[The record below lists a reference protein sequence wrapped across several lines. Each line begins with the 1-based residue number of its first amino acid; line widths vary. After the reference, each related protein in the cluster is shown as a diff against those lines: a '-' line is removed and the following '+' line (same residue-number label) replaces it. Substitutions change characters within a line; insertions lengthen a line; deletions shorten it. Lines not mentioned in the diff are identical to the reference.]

1 MGEPDPRA
9 TAVRILLRV
18 LTETTHLGL
27 VWNDLSTNALAAHDR
42 RFVQR
47 LVMGVLRRLAEI
59 DYLIERISHKQRE
72 RLDQEVLWILR
83 VAVYELLDFNTP
95 PRAVVH
101 EGVRLCRI
109 FRKTSAT
116 GFVNGVLREYLRQPV
131 TLPED
136 TDPTS
141 LAIRH
146 SHPEWLVRRYVS
158 RHGLEVATQL
168 MQHNNREPEHF
179 LWINPFRARATD
191 LCRRLET
198 DGFPCEQVDSVPNC
212 LKTSAAVANHSL
224 YKRGAGV
231 FIDVSS
237 QWVANIPDVSQFRR
251 IADLCAAPGGK
262 SLVLASR
269 LPVGAHLI
277 ASDISLPRMLSMRER
292 VLRLGVP
299 ALSLLLADLNRS
311 CFKEETFDFV
321 LLDVPCSGLGT
332 LASNPDIRWRFQPEK
347 LVYLQEQQLR
357 LLRSAFPLLRRG
369 GELLY
374 STCSTEE
381 DENETVVSEFLR
393 SEPAAR
399 PLEPFQRTSPLLN
412 GGQSFFAARLRR
424 E

>member
-18 LTETTHLGL
+18 LTEATHLGL
-27 VWNDLSTNALAAHDR
+27 VWNDLSVNALAARDR

-59 DYLIERISHKQRE
+59 DYLIERTSRKQRE
-72 RLDQEVLWILR
+72 RLDREVLWILR
-83 VAVYELLDFNTP
+83 VAVYELLDLNTP

-101 EGVRLCRI
+101 EGVRLCRT
-109 FRKTSAT
+109 FRKASAT
-116 GFVNGVLREYLRQPV
+116 SFVNGVLREYLRRPV

-136 TDPTS
+136 TDTTS

-158 RHGLEVATQL
+158 RHGLDVATQL

-179 LWINPFRARATD
+179 LWINPFRAGATEV
-191 LCRRLET
+191 CRRLEEN
-198 DGFPCEQVDSVPNC
+198 GFPCQPVDSVPNC
-212 LKTSAAVANHSL
+212 LRTSAAVAKHAL
-224 YKRGAGV
+224 YERGAGV
-231 FIDVSS
+231 FIDISS
-237 QWVANIPDVSQFRR
+237 QWVANLPDVSQCRR

-269 LPVGAHLI
+269 LPVGARLI

-292 VLRLGVP
+292 VVRLGVP
-299 ALSLLLADLNRS
+299 ALSLLRADLNRS

-332 LASNPDIRWRFQPEK
+332 LASNPDIRWRFRPEQ
-347 LVYLQEQQLR
+347 LARLQEQQLG

-381 DENETVVSEFLR
+381 EENETVVAEFLR

-399 PLEPFQRTSPLLN
+399 PLKPFQRTSPLLY
-412 GGQSFFAARLRR
+412 GGQAFFAARVRR
-424 E
+424 G